1 MRKKFKTIRLTT
13 EEIEYL
19 MQMVGAVQTS
29 ILEVYALF
37 ELYNKLRKRFEE
49 AAKDNPDYEM
59 GTIED

>member
-29 ILEVYALF
+29 IQEGYALF

-59 GTIED
+59 VTIED

>member
-29 ILEVYALF
+29 ILEGYALF

-59 GTIED
+59 VTIED